1 MNWIDWLIVLGV
13 LIAIIIVVRVVQK
26 ITAMIATVIFMGLFL
41 ALVLYFL
48 TQWSVT
54 PDSLVTVIKHSW
66 LGAWL
71 VNIGGELFNYCL
83 GFVKK

>member
-26 ITAMIATVIFMGLFL
+26 ITAMIATVVVMGLVI

-48 TQWSVT
+48 TQWSIT
-54 PDSLVTVIKHSW
+54 PDGLVTVIKNSW

-71 VNIGGELFNYCL
+71 VTMGGWLFNYCL